1 MEMKK
6 DDVVAKTIAMMKE
19 AKSREEH
26 PLARGLFEHLST
38 ISSNQGQT
46 EEEKKISKAV
56 SATLATIK
64 QQKDKPPVETD
75 AVMIGNQTLMVE

>member
-38 ISSNQGQT
+38 ISSN
-46 EEEKKISKAV
+46 
-56 SATLATIK
+56 
-64 QQKDKPPVETD
+64 
-75 AVMIGNQTLMVE
+75 